1 MVGTCSI
8 RLLLSEDSF
17 NSLQEYCRITDEKK
31 ADSLFK
37 LANIKKNDLSGV
49 YISWTDYEY
58 LDSLLEEGISYL
70 KSKKKVYSLHLLSN
84 ELENDIRKDSYI
96 LRYEHHTNVYG
107 GEGFCEMEWSLGG
120 KKCRFHVRPCGS
132 MVQRRWPP
140 LGI

>member
-17 NSLQEYCRITDEKK
+17 NSLQEYCRIADEKK

-84 ELENDIRKDSYI
+84 ELEDDVCKDCYI
-96 LRYEHHTNVYG
+96 LRYEHYTNAYG
-107 GEGFCEMEWSLGG
+107 GERLYNDLDE
-120 KKCRFHVRPCGS
+120 CGLLEPDIS
-132 MVQRRWPP
+132 F
-140 LGI
+140 IDY

>member
-8 RLLLSEDSF
+8 RLLLTEDSF
-17 NSLQEYCRITDEKK
+17 NSLQEYCRIVDEKK

-70 KSKKKVYSLHLLSN
+70 KSEKKIYSLHLLSN
-84 ELENDIRKDSYI
+84 ELEDDVCKDCYI
-96 LRYEHHTNVYG
+96 LRYEHHTNAYD
-107 GEGFCEMEWSLGG
+107 GEELYNDLDE
-120 KKCRFHVRPCGS
+120 CGLLEPDIS
-132 MVQRRWPP
+132 F
-140 LGI
+140 IDY